1 MKKTQGESAVPGISR
16 LLAVSGT
23 RKYLLA
29 TAALFALASAFCAL
43 APHILV
49 YRIMMCLLDPAFG
62 PESYNRIWVWALG
75 AAGIAALR
83 YLLMFVS
90 AVFSHMAAFEILYG
104 LRRALAH
111 HLGQLPMGYFTRN
124 RTGKIK
130 KILYEDVEEIEKFVA
145 HHIPDI
151 VAGIIVPLVVVGFLF
166 FVDWRMALVALLPL
180 PLAFFTQQKAFK
192 NEGRGRYHDALE
204 TMNATIVEYV
214 RGMPVV
220 KIFNQSTESFA
231 WLRDAVLAYRAF
243 TRKLALD
250 AGPSWAAFITI
261 TASGL
266 AFILPF
272 GIGFYAAGMI
282 TLPVLL
288 LFLMLG
294 SGYMTPLFKLAALGG
309 QLGQI
314 TEGVKRID
322 TILAEP
328 VVDSPACGQGRAG
341 QTTPD
346 RSPGI
351 RFENVSFSYGEKQVL
366 HDISFSVDPG
376 TVTALVG
383 PSGSGKSTIAGLIMR
398 YWEPSKGAIR
408 LGGTPIR
415 SIPVTDLMA
424 HIGFVSQDIFIFSD
438 TVYENIRMGKK
449 GAGLREVEAAARAAQ
464 CLGFIRELPDGFE
477 TRIGEGGRVHLSG
490 GEKQRISMA
499 RILLKDAPVVVLD
512 EATAYADAENEAKIQ
527 QAFAE
532 IMRGRTVLVIAH
544 RLSSIVDADRI
555 LVIHDGCLAQQGR
568 HRELC
573 SEKGIYRDMW
583 EAHTRSR
590 NWTIG
595 RGGHA

>member
-1 MKKTQGESAVPGISR
+1 MNLKTDHSAVPGISR
-16 LLAVSGT
+16 LLDVSGT
-23 RKYLLA
+23 RKSLLVLA
-29 TAALFALASAFCAL
+29 GFFALTSSFCAL
-43 APHILV
+43 APHILI
-49 YRIMMCLLDPAFG
+49 YRVMVFLLDPGFG
-62 PESYNRIWVWALG
+62 PESYKPIWLWTLG
-75 AAGIAALR
+75 AAGLVVLR

-90 AVFSHMAAFEILYG
+90 AIFSHMAAFEILYG

-124 RTGKIK
+124 RTGKLK

-145 HHIPDI
+145 HHIPDL
-151 VAGIIVPLVVVGFLF
+151 VAGVVVPLAVVGFLF
-166 FVDWRMALVALLPL
+166 FVDWRMALVALLPF
-180 PLAFFTQQKAFK
+180 PMAFFTQQKAFK
-192 NEGRGRYHDALE
+192 NEGRGQYHDALE

-220 KIFNQSTESFA
+220 KIFNQSRESFA
-231 WLRDAVLAYRAF
+231 WLRDAVLAYRTF
-243 TRKLALD
+243 IRKLAMD
-250 AGPSWAAFITI
+250 AGPAWAAFITI

-282 TLPVLL
+282 TLPVLF

-294 SGYMTPLFKLAALGG
+294 TGYMTPLFKLAALGG

-314 TEGVKRID
+314 TESMKRID
-322 TILAEP
+322 AILAEP
-328 VVDSPACGQGRAG
+328 AVESPACGQGGVDR
-341 QTTPD
+341 TFPD

-351 RFENVSFSYGEKQVL
+351 WFENVSFSYGEKQVI

-398 YWEPSKGAIR
+398 YWEPGQGTIR
-408 LGGTPIR
+408 LGQTPIR
-415 SIPVTDLMA
+415 SIPVADLMDT
-424 HIGFVSQDIFIFSD
+424 IGFVSQDIFIFSD
-438 TVYENIRMGKK
+438 TVYENIRMGK
-449 GAGLREVEAAARAAQ
+449 GGVGFRDVEKAARAAQ
-464 CLGFIRELPDGFE
+464 CLEFIQALPDGFD

-499 RILLKDAPVVVLD
+499 RIILKNAPVVVLD
-512 EATAYADAENEAKIQ
+512 EATAYADAQNEAKIQ

-532 IMRGRTVLVIAH
+532 IMRDKTVLVIAH

-555 LVIHDGCLAQQGR
+555 LVIRDGCLVQQGR
-568 HRELC
+568 HKELC
-573 SEKGIYRDMW
+573 SESGIYREMW
-583 EAHTRSR
+583 KAHTRSR

-595 RGGHA
+595 RTSHA